1 MNTFIQGLQCFRDSA
16 GCCLGCRDKDD
27 LVSVLTD
34 VQATEGFKT
43 KKKQPKNQ
51 TINKGRI

>member
-1 MNTFIQGLQCFRDSA
+1 MNTFIQGLQCSRDSA

-27 LVSVLTD
+27 LVSVLID

-43 KKKQPKNQ
+43 KKKKSQ

>member
-1 MNTFIQGLQCFRDSA
+1 MFQDSA

-27 LVSVLTD
+27 LVSVLND

-43 KKKQPKNQ
+43 NQ
-51 TINKGRI
+51 TKPNKKPTMNKGRI